1 MAARHHGVGVRAD
14 VCLSEMS
21 LDECEPCELRR
32 SGAAAQL
39 HDGEVELVGSGL
51 ACSDQ
56 QRGSGDYGRKSR
68 AMVGRVARAIE
79 GWASTG

>member
-1 MAARHHGVGVRAD
+1 M
-14 VCLSEMS
+14 
-21 LDECEPCELRR
+21 
-32 SGAAAQL
+32 SGAAAQY

-56 QRGSGDYGRKSR
+56 QRGSGDYGRKRR

-79 GWASTG
+79 AWASTV